1 MENKSKSW
9 VKDLLMAFA
18 GTTLSIVLTFGT
30 SAFIDHVKRNKDRR
44 MTALMVLSNIESSV
58 RSLEESDEI
67 DHIFEHPENYAGNSL
82 SEEEVMAFTGER
94 LQAR

>member
-9 VKDLLMAFA
+9 VKDLLVAFA

-30 SAFIDHVKRNKDRR
+30 SAFIDYVKRNKDRR

-58 RSLEESDEI
+58 RSLEESDGI